1 MEKFKVPQ
9 VKAGRFLLWWGR
21 FRFMFG
27 HAMFYVSM
35 VNMGLLAATAY
46 NTTIR
51 DWASEYFGI
60 QLTFWVF
67 LLIMFGLIVVGFIVE
82 YVISVPALIAISN
95 EQMYAHQSPI
105 VEDFNDVK
113 RKLNLV
119 MEKLEIEDTETD
131 REKKKK

>member
-1 MEKFKVPQ
+1 MKKIRVPQ

-27 HAMFYVSM
+27 HAMFYVSV

-51 DWASEYFGI
+51 DWALEYFGI
-60 QLTFWVF
+60 QLTFWAF
-67 LLIMFGLIVVGFIVE
+67 LLIMFSLIVVGFIVE

-95 EQMYAHQSPI
+95 QQMYAHQSPI
-105 VEDFNDVK
+105 VEDFDDVK

-119 MEKLEIEDTETD
+119 MKKLEIEDTEVD
-131 REKKKK
+131 REKKEK